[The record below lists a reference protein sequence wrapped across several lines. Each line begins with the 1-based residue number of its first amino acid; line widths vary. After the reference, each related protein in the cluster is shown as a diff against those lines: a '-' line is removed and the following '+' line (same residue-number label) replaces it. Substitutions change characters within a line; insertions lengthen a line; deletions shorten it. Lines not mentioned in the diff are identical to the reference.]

1 MSRLGASTNPIR
13 TNQWDM
19 GDIEE
24 RSDLSDND
32 DDKMSDVR
40 LDIQV
45 GQADSFK
52 LMQQHQSNGNN
63 DCFSDSYNR
72 ILSESGNTNNSN
84 HVIGGGLL
92 GFGGTA
98 SGKANSL
105 MGMQLTPNSL
115 MQMQLTPIGQKE
127 GSKESPIF
135 STSFGTFG
143 NQFGRNGKDKRSLAQ
158 QMVLS
163 ASQQSEELALFN

>member
-1 MSRLGASTNPIR
+1 
-13 TNQWDM
+13 M

-24 RSDLSDND
+24 RSDLSD

-52 LMQQHQSNGNN
+52 LMQRQSNGNN

-72 ILSESGNTNNSN
+72 ILSESSNTNNSN

-98 SGKANSL
+98 SGKS
-105 MGMQLTPNSL
+105 NSL
-115 MQMQLTPIGQKE
+115 MQM
-127 GSKESPIF
+127 
-135 STSFGTFG
+135 
-143 NQFGRNGKDKRSLAQ
+143 
-158 QMVLS
+158 
-163 ASQQSEELALFN
+163 

>member
-1 MSRLGASTNPIR
+1 
-13 TNQWDM
+13 M

-105 MGMQLTPNSL
+105 M
-115 MQMQLTPIGQKE
+115 QMQLTPIDQKE

-135 STSFGTFG
+135 STSFGNRFG
-143 NQFGRNGKDKRSLAQ
+143 VNANNKRSLAQ